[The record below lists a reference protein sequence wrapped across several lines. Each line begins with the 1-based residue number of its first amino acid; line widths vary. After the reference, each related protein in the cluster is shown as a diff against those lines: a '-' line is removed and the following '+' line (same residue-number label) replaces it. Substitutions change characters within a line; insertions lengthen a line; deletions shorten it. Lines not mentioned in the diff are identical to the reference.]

1 MAVWKCPWAASKIAR
16 WWPRKALGHQWPS
29 SVAAQFGMAANTRM
43 TVSESTHDLAKR
55 ASIRHKVVTSWNP
68 DADAA
73 LAEVDD
79 SAA

>member
-1 MAVWKCPWAASKIAR
+1 
-16 WWPRKALGHQWPS
+16 
-29 SVAAQFGMAANTRM
+29 M
-43 TVSESTHDLAKR
+43 TLSESTHDLAKH
-55 ASIRHKVVTSWNP
+55 ASTRHKVVTSWNP